1 MTGALPD
8 PGAAFATPCA
18 PPVSR
23 SIRRVRAGLAKAAG
37 RRLRTPLRGVR
48 RVFGRHGAGS
58 GGPQASIPL
67 DAARAREI
75 RGARRKFARI
85 QSPIRLICAI
95 PFFSLA
101 RVPAAVAITGL
112 PTVASFTWELT
123 SVDLLDDG
131 YRFPRGMARVTEVP
145 LSSTRDG
152 GEVDLEAM
160 EVYADSILGPVQPQ
174 RPAVAVAVLGSIVVI
189 VLGLTLTSKHGWLW
203 VPALLLVAAGT
214 WEMLALHGL
223 MSEAQG
229 MIDQRMGEL
238 EFPRW
243 IRPVPWVLACASAVL
258 LYAES
263 VRARYRSST
272 GRSPSTA
279 PTHPK

>member
-85 QSPIRLICAI
+85 QSPIRSRGGFGRSAGVGSPRRNPRAGDPGCWRETHADTITY
-95 PFFSLA
+95 PFFGRDSVWVVGRDRFGDQVFLGIAALA
-101 RVPAAVAITGL
+101 TRPPL
-112 PTVASFTWELT
+112 
-123 SVDLLDDG
+123 
-131 YRFPRGMARVTEVP
+131 VTCCQ
-145 LSSTRDG
+145 T
-152 GEVDLEAM
+152 
-160 EVYADSILGPVQPQ
+160 
-174 RPAVAVAVLGSIVVI
+174 
-189 VLGLTLTSKHGWLW
+189 
-203 VPALLLVAAGT
+203 
-214 WEMLALHGL
+214 
-223 MSEAQG
+223 
-229 MIDQRMGEL
+229 
-238 EFPRW
+238 F
-243 IRPVPWVLACASAVL
+243 
-258 LYAES
+258 
-263 VRARYRSST
+263 
-272 GRSPSTA
+272 
-279 PTHPK
+279 